1 MIGKNIIHL
10 NEVDSTNN
18 YARGILKDKV
28 EEGSVVLAYS
38 QNQGRGHLQNTWES
52 EPGMNLT
59 FSIILYPEFLDP
71 ARQFALS
78 QMASLGIHDFIIGKT
93 DSASIK
99 WPNDIY
105 IGNKKIGGILIENSI
120 LGSRFSSS
128 VVGIGL
134 NINQSEFSEWIP
146 NPVSLKLV
154 KGVDFNLEECLLM
167 LCSTISEWYEKLK
180 NGHYAELNY
189 RYTSNLYRR
198 GLWADYKSEGQM
210 FKGKITGID
219 ETGRLLIE
227 KETGKI
233 SPFNFKEVEYVP
245 YG

>member
-1 MIGKNIIHL
+1 MIGNNIIHL

-18 YARGILKDKV
+18 YARGVLKGKV

-38 QNQGRGHLQNTWES
+38 QNQGRGHLQSIWES

-78 QMASLGIHDFIIGKT
+78 QMASLGIHDFIMGKAG
-93 DSASIK
+93 SASIK

-105 IGNKKIGGILIENSI
+105 AGNKKIGGILIESSI
-120 LGSRFSSS
+120 LGSRFSNS

-146 NPVSLKLV
+146 NPVSLKLIT
-154 KGVDFNLEECLLM
+154 GVDFNLEECLAV

-180 NGHYAELNY
+180 NGHYAELNG

-198 GLWADYKSEGQM
+198 GLWADYKSGGQI
-210 FKGKITGID
+210 FKGRITGID
-219 ETGRLLIE
+219 EIGRLLIE
-227 KETGKI
+227 KETGVI
-233 SPFNFKEVEYVP
+233 STFNFKEVEYVP
-245 YG
+245 FG